1 MKYRHSLEIN
11 GSEIEILNE
20 ALKMYKAHLDRQ
32 YVDKKCF
39 GQTAD
44 QGFLSYRCKVNNMSL
59 VFEDIRKM
67 PKPVASE
74 RGKIPKTEE

>member
-11 GSEIEILNE
+11 GTEIEILNE
-20 ALKMYKAHLDRQ
+20 ALKMYKAHFDRI
-32 YVDKKCF
+32 YADKKCF
-39 GQTAD
+39 GESLS
-44 QGFLSYRCKVNNMSL
+44 QGFHSYRCKINNMSL
-59 VFEDIRKM
+59 VFEDIKKL